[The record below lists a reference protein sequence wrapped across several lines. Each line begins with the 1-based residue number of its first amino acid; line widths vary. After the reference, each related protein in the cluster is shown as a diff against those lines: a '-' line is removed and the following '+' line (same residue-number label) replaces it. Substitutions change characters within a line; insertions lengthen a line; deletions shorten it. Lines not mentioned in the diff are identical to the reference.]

1 LIYSKRTARLLGFA
15 GIENLPAAGNGADMT
30 SETAKA
36 LLMSLIFG
44 GIEAALRISKL
55 WKLRLSA
62 SLGGAIARLRSE
74 TGMTNHALQ
83 PVVVRRRSDQRRPL
97 R

>member
-1 LIYSKRTARLLGFA
+1 MI
-15 GIENLPAAGNGADMT
+15 

-44 GIEAALRISKL
+44 GLEAALRISKAL
-55 WKLRLSA
+55 KLRLA
-62 SLGGAIARLRSE
+62 AALGGAIARLRS
-74 TGMTNHALQ
+74 GMDMTNHVLQ